1 VLHPSTA
8 SSATAGNLREN
19 LTTEIFVGLSAGPMR
34 SKKFRSVFLAHSCS
48 KLLFCCLAIGIAL
61 PAMADDAHSIGWMQ
75 IAPPTSPSARSYPAM
90 TYDPVSRKV
99 IMFGGFDGASYL
111 ADTWM
116 FDGITWT
123 RADTPVAPPARVNCQ
138 MAFDVVTHKVV
149 LFGGYNRTYLGD
161 TWLWDGRT
169 LQWTQ
174 ATPLHSPPAV
184 TGPMIFNDPSGR
196 VDEFGGF
203 DGRFYQATMWQW
215 NGADWIRL
223 FPPTVPYARSSAAVG
238 LNPFTGEL
246 VMFGGLADVNPANTW
261 TYNGTTWT
269 MQSPST
275 QPPLVYGPSAAFDRH
290 LNAVVVFGGASGGA
304 AQNSSWRWIGND
316 WHHLRTTHLPPHR
329 EGAGIAYDLRLD
341 RLVIFGG
348 QHGNTYLDDTW
359 QFNP

>member
-1 VLHPSTA
+1 MFIA
-8 SSATAGNLREN
+8 
-19 LTTEIFVGLSAGPMR
+19 LSPGPMNSHNYR
-34 SKKFRSVFLAHSCS
+34 RFSFRHWRANIFLCG
-48 KLLFCCLAIGIAL
+48 LAVSIVSRAIAV
-61 PAMADDAHSIGWMQ
+61 DAPSIGWLQ
-75 IAPPTSPSARSYPAM
+75 LAPPAFPSARSYAAM
-90 TYDPVSRKV
+90 TYDPISKNVV
-99 IMFGGFDGASYL
+99 LFGGFDGHSYL
-111 ADTWM
+111 DDTWT

-123 RADTPVAPPARVNCQ
+123 RVNTLLPPAARVNAQ
-138 MAFDVVTHKVV
+138 MAYDSVAQKVV
-149 LFGGYNRTYLGD
+149 LFGGYNGNYLGD
-161 TWLWDGRT
+161 TWLWDGAT

-174 ATPLHSPPAV
+174 AHPSHSPPAV
-184 TGPMIFNDPSGR
+184 TGPMVFNDPSGR

-223 FPPTVPYARSSAAVG
+223 FPPAVPYARSSAAVG

-359 QFNP
+359 EFNP